1 MRLQKKR
8 QVTATAVMLTAA
20 FVIAFASMIYCAAS
34 LWQYALRM
42 EAGAIADASNRCVT
56 PGELV
61 IYDLHDNKTAEAPAE
76 DPLEWLKIQCAIEKT
91 VEDYRNGKVGRDELI
106 EVMGYDYDFVVRV
119 VMAESG
125 GESEE
130 MQMAICQ
137 CILNACVYSGNRR
150 SPYDVALE
158 DYTNPADYATDD
170 VWRVCNRMFIAG
182 DVYVPALNAIYVY
195 NRDMCESEWH
205 EEKPY
210 VMSLYASN
218 GDEVRFFGEED
229 FNRA

>member
-20 FVIAFASMIYCAAS
+20 FVIAFASMIYCAVS

-76 DPLEWLKIQCAIEKT
+76 DPLEWLKIQCAIEQT
-91 VEDYRNGKVGRDELI
+91 VEDYRAGKISRDELT

-125 GESEE
+125 GDGEE
-130 MQMAICQ
+130 MQRAICQ
-137 CILNACVYSGNRR
+137 CILNAVLYSGNRR

-158 DYTNPADYATDD
+158 DFTAPADYATDE
-170 VWRVCNRMFIAG
+170 VWRVCGCMFIAG
-182 DVYVPALNAIYVY
+182 DIYVPAINAIYVY
-195 NRDMCESEWH
+195 NPAMCDSQWH
-205 EEKPY
+205 EGKPY
-210 VMSLYASN
+210 VMSLYAAN
-218 GDEVRFFGEED
+218 GDEVRFFGEEG
-229 FNRA
+229 FFR